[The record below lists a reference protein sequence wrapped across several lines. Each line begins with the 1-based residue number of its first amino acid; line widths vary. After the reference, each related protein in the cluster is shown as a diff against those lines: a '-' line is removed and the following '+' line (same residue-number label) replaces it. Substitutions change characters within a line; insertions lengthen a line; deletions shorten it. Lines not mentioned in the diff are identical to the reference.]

1 MRQRDAFW
9 GVAVLVVA
17 VLAFGI
23 GVYADQAFPDV
34 IPYVAHH
41 SSGRVATSE
50 LQQAILL
57 IESQYVAANLDTTK
71 LSRGT
76 GRGLTSALNDPF
88 TAYYGPDAYKRLPQV
103 YPGH

>member
-41 SSGRVATSE
+41 SSGRVDTSE

-57 IESQYVAANLDTTK
+57 IQSQYVDANLDTTK
-71 LSRGT
+71 LALGT
-76 GRGLTSALNDPF
+76 VQGLISALNDPF
-88 TAYYGPDAYKRLPQV
+88 KAYSAPAPYKRL
-103 YPGH
+103 HR